1 MIEENLK
8 LTNFSFVSHKNKL
21 IDFKKLKKK
30 YLIIYI
36 YPKNFTPGCTL
47 EAQDFV
53 KEYKKFKKKNCEII
67 GISAD
72 NKDSHIKFVKKNKIP
87 FNLISDEKKKIIKK
101 LGAFGKKNMYGKN
114 FYGIK
119 RTTILINKSRKII
132 KIWKNVKVKNHIN
145 NILKF
150 LETNR

>member
-1 MIEENLK
+1 
-8 LTNFSFVSHKNKL
+8 
-21 IDFKKLKKK
+21 
-30 YLIIYI
+30 
-36 YPKNFTPGCTL
+36 
-47 EAQDFV
+47 
-53 KEYKKFKKKNCEII
+53 
-67 GISAD
+67 
-72 NKDSHIKFVKKNKIP
+72 
-87 FNLISDEKKKIIKK
+87 
-101 LGAFGKKNMYGKN
+101 MYGKN

>member
-8 LTNFSFVSHKNKL
+8 LSNFSFISHKNKV

-47 EAQDFV
+47 EAQDFA

-72 NKDSHIKFVKKNKIP
+72 NKVSHIEFVKKNKIP

-101 LGAFGKKNMYGKN
+101 ISTYGKKNMYGKN

-145 NILKF
+145 NILKY

>member
-53 KEYKKFKKKNCEII
+53 KEYKKFKKKN
-67 GISAD
+67 
-72 NKDSHIKFVKKNKIP
+72 
-87 FNLISDEKKKIIKK
+87 
-101 LGAFGKKNMYGKN
+101 
-114 FYGIK
+114 
-119 RTTILINKSRKII
+119 
-132 KIWKNVKVKNHIN
+132 
-145 NILKF
+145 
-150 LETNR
+150 